1 MARMHVAANP
11 TKHRRSDGRST
22 PSDPGRHD
30 PLSHEGGKYEKN
42 FGGVKDEKGG
52 QGHMSRRHLAAMPP
66 INNP

>member
-1 MARMHVAANP
+1 MAGALRP
-11 TKHRRSDGRST
+11 TPAGT
-22 PSDPGRHD
+22 TL
-30 PLSHEGGKYEKN
+30 LSHEGGKYEKN